1 MTQELKKRVEQ
12 LREQLRD
19 ANYKYHVLDD
29 PDISDAEYDGLLR
42 QLDELEAANPELITP
57 DSPTQRVGATPI
69 DSFLTVTHNAP
80 MLSLAN
86 AFSAEEM
93 REFDERVRDRLEAG
107 ETTIAYG
114 AEPKLDG
121 LAVSLLYEKGVL
133 VRGATRGDGAKGED
147 VTHNVR
153 TIDAIPLRLRGSDWP
168 SQLEVRGEV
177 YMPKAGFNALNVA
190 AEEKGEKT
198 FVNPRNAAAGSLRQL
213 DPKLTAQRPLAF
225 FAYSVVDG
233 EQLASE
239 HVACLLKIKE
249 WGFPVNPLTDVV
261 SGVDGCLSFYDFIG
275 QSRSDLDYEIDG
287 VVFKV
292 NDLRSQ
298 HELGFVSRAP
308 RWAIAQKFPP
318 EEMTT
323 VVENIEFNVGRTG
336 ALTPVAR
343 LKPVFVGGVTVSN
356 ATLHNM
362 DELSRKDVRVGDT
375 VVVRRAGDVIP
386 EVVSS
391 DVSKRQPGAASVAM
405 PKQCPICG
413 SNVVRVENEAVIRC
427 TGGLYCP
434 AQRKEAL
441 RHFASRRA
449 MDIDGLGEKIID
461 QLVECDLV
469 KTPADLYGLSVS
481 QLAGLERMGEK
492 SAQNLFD
499 ALERSK
505 QSELSRLIYSLGIRE
520 VGEATAQALADAY
533 ASIQSLSEA
542 DVEGLQQVPDVGP
555 VVAERIVEFFAQ
567 DHNQAVIQG
576 LLAAGV
582 SYEVVATPM
591 EPPSELFVDKTFV
604 ITGTLSS
611 MTRDDAK
618 KAIVAKGGKVTG
630 SVSKKTDFLVAGE
643 KAGSKLKKAES
654 LGVSIMSEQDLLD
667 RLAQ

>member
-1 MTQELKKRVEQ
+1 MTQQLQQRVDQ

-29 PDISDAEYDGLLR
+29 PDISDAEYDQLLR
-42 QLDELEAANPELITP
+42 QLDKLEAAHPELITP
-57 DSPTQRVGATPI
+57 DSPTQRVGAAPI
-69 DSFLTVTHNAP
+69 DGFLSVTHSSP

-86 AFSAEEM
+86 AFTAEEM
-93 REFDERVRDRLEAG
+93 HDFDQRVRERLETPEQIVSYA
-107 ETTIAYG
+107 

-121 LAVSLLYEKGVL
+121 LAVSLLYENGAL
-133 VRGATRGDGAKGED
+133 VRGATRGDGTKGED

-168 SQLEVRGEV
+168 ERLEIRGEV
-177 YMPKAGFNALNVA
+177 YMPKAGFKALNEA
-190 AEEKGEKT
+190 AEEKGEKL

-213 DPKLTAQRPLAF
+213 DPRLTAQRPLAF

-239 HVACLLKIKE
+239 QVAALLKIKE
-249 WGFPVNPLTDVV
+249 WGFPINPLTAVV
-261 SGVDGCLSFYDFIG
+261 AGVAGCLEFYAAIG
-275 QSRSDLDYEIDG
+275 NARASLDYEIDG

-298 HELGFVSRAP
+298 QELGFVSRAP

-323 VVENIEFNVGRTG
+323 VVENVEFNVGRTG

-362 DELSRKDVRVGDT
+362 DELARKDVRIGDT

-391 DVSKRQPGAASVAM
+391 DPLKRQPGAQSVVA
-405 PKQCPICG
+405 PTHCPICG
-413 SNVVRVENEAVIRC
+413 SIVSRIENEAVIRC

-461 QLVECDLV
+461 QLVERDLV
-469 KTPADLYGLSVS
+469 KTPADLYRLNVS
-481 QLAGLERMGEK
+481 QLSDLERMGEK

-505 QSELSRLIYSLGIRE
+505 HSEFARLIYSLGIRE
-520 VGEATAQALADAY
+520 VGEATAQALADAFGTMP
-533 ASIQSLSEA
+533 ALSEA
-542 DVEGLQQVPDVGP
+542 DSETLQQVPDVGP
-555 VVAERIVEFFAQ
+555 VVAERIVEFFAEH
-567 DHNQAVIQG
+567 HNREVIQG
-576 LLAAGV
+576 LLDAGV
-582 SYEVVATPM
+582 SYEVVATPT
-591 EPPSELFVDKTFV
+591 ESPSELFADKTFV

-643 KAGSKLKKAES
+643 KAGSKLKKAET
-654 LGVSIMSEQDLLD
+654 LGVPVLSEQDLLD
-667 RLAQ
+667 RLSQ